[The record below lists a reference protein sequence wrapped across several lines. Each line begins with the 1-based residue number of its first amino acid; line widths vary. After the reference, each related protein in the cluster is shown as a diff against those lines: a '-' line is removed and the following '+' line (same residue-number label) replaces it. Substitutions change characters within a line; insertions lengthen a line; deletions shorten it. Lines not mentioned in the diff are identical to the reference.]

1 MIITTRCNITLEQT
15 AQKQRIEECSKVTN
29 SFIDM
34 FEEFKAKLEAQNKKQ
49 FAEILSSLNV
59 DTTRL

>member
-15 AQKQRIEECSKVTN
+15 AQKQRIEECNKVAN

-34 FEEFKAKLEAQNKKQ
+34 FDEFKAKLEAQNKKQ

>member
-15 AQKQRIEECSKVTN
+15 AQKQRIEECNKVTN

-34 FEEFKAKLEAQNKKQ
+34 FDEFKAKIESQNKKQ

>member
-15 AQKQRIEECSKVTN
+15 AQKQRIEECNKVTN

-34 FEEFKAKLEAQNKKQ
+34 FDEFKAKLESQNKKQ